1 MRSGTEQIGAKRR
14 MLFAGALIIGLIGM
28 HHLIVAGC
36 LNVSSGHGD
45 SHVTQSHMGDTPQSH
60 MGDTPQSVDPGH
72 TQSAAGGTENH
83 GAICMAI
90 LMIFS
95 VIVPTLRAMTT
106 RKRIMSIKT
115 GPRGSQRTTDPPT
128 AVILSVFRT

>member
-28 HHLIVAGC
+28 HHLIVTGC

-45 SHVTQSHMGDTPQSH
+45 SHVTQSHMGDTPQS
-60 MGDTPQSVDPGH
+60 VDPGH
-72 TQSAAGGTENH
+72 TQSAASGTENH
-83 GAICMAI
+83 GAICLAI
-90 LMIFS
+90 LMSFS

-115 GPRGSQRTTDPPT
+115 GSGGSQRTTDPPT
-128 AVILSVFRT
+128 AVLLSVFRT